1 MVNEVHILV
10 VEDDSYLRTA
20 TAQMLQQ
27 AGYRVAEAANGAE
40 ALELLAQ
47 RPIDLILADI
57 AMPVMNGYQ
66 LFQQVTS
73 EPRWV
78 GIPFIFLSARAMDSD
93 VRYGKE
99 LGADDY
105 LTKPFRLEDLLAAVA
120 GSLRRAQRRGRTRAG
135 NGYVPGAPAD
145 RWILGSLQVDPTSHG
160 VWLGS
165 ERIELSAREFRL
177 LQRLAQEPAV
187 VVPMEDIVRA
197 THQLTTDFA
206 EASSLLRPLVRTLR
220 RKLGFQAG
228 DMGCIHNLRGVG
240 YMLIPPGEGDPRA
253 SQ

>member
-1 MVNEVHILV
+1 MENDIHILV

-20 TAQMLQQ
+20 TVQMLEQ
-27 AGYRVAEAANGAE
+27 AGYQVAEAANGAE
-40 ALELLAQ
+40 ALDLLSQ

-105 LTKPFRLEDLLAAVA
+105 LTKPFRLDDLLAAVM
-120 GSLRRAQRRGRTRAG
+120 GSLRRAQRRGRARAA
-135 NGYVPGAPAD
+135 NGSVTGAGGD
-145 RWILGSLQVDPTSHG
+145 RWIFGSLEIDPTSHG
-160 VWLGS
+160 VWLEGS
-165 ERIELSAREFRL
+165 RIDLSAREFRL
-177 LQRLAQEPAV
+177 LHRLAQEPAV
-187 VVPMEDIVRA
+187 VVPMEEIIRA
-197 THQLTTDFA
+197 THRLTTDFT

-220 RKLGFQAG
+220 RKLGYRAG
-228 DMGCIHNLRGVG
+228 DMGCIQNLRGVG
-240 YMLIPPGEGDPRA
+240 YMLTPPSRGD
-253 SQ
+253 

>member
-1 MVNEVHILV
+1 MENDIHILV

-20 TAQMLQQ
+20 TAQMLEQ
-27 AGYRVAEAANGAE
+27 AGYHVAEAANGAE
-40 ALELLAQ
+40 ALDLLSQ
-47 RPIDLILADI
+47 RPVDLILADI

-66 LFQQVTS
+66 LFQQVAS

-120 GSLRRAQRRGRTRAG
+120 GSLRRAHRRGRTRSG
-135 NGYVPGAPAD
+135 NGYLPGTPTD
-145 RWILGSLQVDPTSHG
+145 RWILGALQIDPTSHG
-160 VWLGS
+160 VWLDG

-177 LQRLAQEPAV
+177 LHRLAQEPAV
-187 VVPMEDIVRA
+187 VVRMEDIVRA
-197 THQLTTDFA
+197 THQLTTDFT
-206 EASSLLRPLVRTLR
+206 EASGLLRPLVRTLR

-228 DMGCIHNLRGVG
+228 EMGCIQNLRGVG
-240 YMLIPPGEGDPRA
+240 YMLIPPDERT
-253 SQ
+253 QE

>member
-1 MVNEVHILV
+1 MPMENDIHILV
-10 VEDDSYLRTA
+10 VEDDFYLRTA

-27 AGYRVAEAANGAE
+27 AGYHVAEAANGAE
-40 ALELLAQ
+40 ALDHLVQ
-47 RPIDLILADI
+47 RPVDLILADI

-66 LFQQVTS
+66 LFQQVMS

-105 LTKPFRLEDLLAAVA
+105 LTKPFRLDDLLAAVA
-120 GSLRRAQRRGRTRAG
+120 GSLRRAQRRGRTRASEG
-135 NGYVPGAPAD
+135 HPGGVPTD
-145 RWILGSLQVDPTSHG
+145 RWILGSLQIDPTSHG
-160 VWLGS
+160 VWLDG
-165 ERIELSAREFRL
+165 ERIDLSAREFRL
-177 LQRLAQEPAV
+177 LHRLAQEPAAA
-187 VVPMEDIVRA
+187 VPMEDIVRV

-220 RKLGFQAG
+220 RKLGYQAG
-228 DMGCIHNLRGVG
+228 DMGCIRNLRGVG
-240 YMLIPPGEGDPRA
+240 YLLVPPGEEA
-253 SQ
+253 